1 MNREILILDEA
12 TSELDGASVE
22 RIEREILSFKE
33 RGGGVVFATHN
44 PFQAQRLA
52 DRILFIHNGQFIPED
67 SKIAKQLLE
76 GQRIG

>member
-12 TSELDGASVE
+12 TSELDGGSIE

-52 DRILFIHNGQFIPED
+52 DRILFIHDGAFIPED
-67 SKIAKQLLE
+67 HKIAKQLLE